1 MRATPDSLART
12 WFRRPPFRSPLLWG
26 CFLFLRVL
34 RCFSSPTYLPRVRV
48 PVHHHRGVAP
58 FGDDGLTGC
67 LRLPH
72 PFAAGPRPSSAG
84 RAEASSNRASCLA
97 WSWITRQSRAPPTTR
112 LARFAP
118 AGAIPIQVAG
128 HAVNANAWDKDLKK
142 YQSHLMQLLR
152 YERSGNAK
160 PCPLTCASC
169 AASSSS
175 GTAAV
180 WVEPHPTAPWFPWGF
195 TAVGDCERAKLPRKE
210 VIQPHLPVRLP
221 CYDFVPV
228 ARPTLGRCLHN
239 RLRSAHGLQVFPT
252 PMT

>member
-1 MRATPDSLART
+1 MTSASECVSAHSVSARNPMRATPDSLART

-112 LARFAP
+112 LARSTHHGWYP
-118 AGAIPIQVAG
+118 SRSL
-128 HAVNANAWDKDLKK
+128 D
-142 YQSHLMQLLR
+142 MQ
-152 YERSGNAK
+152 
-160 PCPLTCASC
+160 CM
-169 AASSSS
+169 
-175 GTAAV
+175 
-180 WVEPHPTAPWFPWGF
+180 
-195 TAVGDCERAKLPRKE
+195 
-210 VIQPHLPVRLP
+210 
-221 CYDFVPV
+221 
-228 ARPTLGRCLHN
+228 
-239 RLRSAHGLQVFPT
+239 PT
-252 PMT
+252 PGTKTSKNISHTRCSC

>member
-34 RCFSSPTYLPRVRV
+34 RCFSSPTYLPPTWV

-72 PFAAGPRPSSAG
+72 LFAAGPRPSSAG

-97 WSWITRQSRAPPTTR
+97 WSWITRQSRASAHDAFGSVHSVTSGTHPGRSACSECER
-112 LARFAP
+112 LGQRP
-118 AGAIPIQVAG
+118 QKISVTLD
-128 HAVNANAWDKDLKK
+128 AVVKV
-142 YQSHLMQLLR
+142 Q
-152 YERSGNAK
+152 RSGNAK

-169 AASSSS
+169 AASSVL

-180 WVEPHPTAPWFPWGF
+180 C
-195 TAVGDCERAKLPRKE
+195 VG
-210 VIQPHLPVRLP
+210 
-221 CYDFVPV
+221 
-228 ARPTLGRCLHN
+228 N
-239 RLRSAHGLQVFPT
+239 
-252 PMT
+252 